1 MATANPAAGEDRRET
16 IAEVISSELDRQAH
30 DGAIR
35 VDVPALAEAID
46 VAIAGEL
53 DTAGGNSGAHA
64 IPPDEGKRP
73 DELNANND
81 D

>member
-1 MATANPAAGEDRRET
+1 MATGNPVAGEDRRET

-46 VAIAGEL
+46 VAIAGDL
-53 DTAGGNSGAHA
+53 DAPGSEGEA
-64 IPPDEGKRP
+64 PLDEGKRP

-81 D
+81 G

>member
-1 MATANPAAGEDRRET
+1 MATDNPGAGEDRRET

-46 VAIAGEL
+46 VAIAAEL
-53 DTAGGNSGAHA
+53 DPAHQAGSE
-64 IPPDEGKRP
+64 PPPLDEGKRP
-73 DELNANND
+73 EELNSTND
-81 D
+81 G

>member
-1 MATANPAAGEDRRET
+1 MATGNPAAGEDRRGT

-46 VAIAGEL
+46 VAIAG
-53 DTAGGNSGAHA
+53 DIDPAGPTSGDAA
-64 IPPDEGKRP
+64 PIDEGKHP